1 MRRGSK
7 LRRSMSMIML
17 AVALAIVSI
26 CGNVTTSDALKTP
39 TKKHP
44 WRLAKKMSVRIG
56 SDWKTQSFSVYEKF
70 DDFNHDG
77 EEDVESLEN
86 LKIKILTPK
95 SKWKKKIKAKTGSFE
110 VKYSKRT
117 GEFYGSDAAISVKGL
132 KKGTVTLKLKCT
144 GRFEKRLGYDT
155 EDKSKKKT
163 IKGKKISFTTKVK
176 ITVKAAKKKT
186 TKKKTTETEETEAT
200 PTPEPTE
207 TPVLEDEEDDYG
219 YTPAPTDATN

>member
-1 MRRGSK
+1 MRKGSK
-7 LRRSMSMIML
+7 VRRSMSMIML

-26 CGNVTTSDALKTP
+26 CGNVTTSDALKMA

-44 WRLAKKMSVRIG
+44 WRLAKKMTVRIG
-56 SDWKTQSFSVYEKF
+56 SDWKTQSYSLYEKF

-95 SKWKKKIKAKTGSFE
+95 SKWKKKIKVKTGSFS
-110 VKYSKRT
+110 VYSKGT
-117 GEFYGSDAAISVKGL
+117 GRKTIAGYGSDGAISVKGL

-144 GRFEKRLGYDT
+144 GRFVKTLGYDT
-155 EDKSKKKT
+155 DDKSKKKT

-200 PTPEPTE
+200 PTPE
-207 TPVLEDEEDDYG
+207 TPAPEEEEVDYG
-219 YTPAPTDATN
+219 ETPAPTDAN